1 MKTPP
6 LLTIF
11 LPALLLAA
19 LAPLRAENRMRKEL
33 KFKGAKTWLSLKNG
47 LTCCAVAV
55 LALLP
60 AQLQAGPSHML
71 ANDKIRVALSGD
83 GKLEAVE
90 NLLASETYSFGS
102 DSFALDTDLG
112 MFSNATTSPV
122 RVTADTQRIVYQFE
136 FGPETGGGVASIK
149 VDLIYTLT
157 ADNGFFRR
165 TISISNAAPLRVKN
179 LVFGR
184 TTFSSPARE
193 TVHYVT
199 FIAAPTVEFIRH
211 EKGGMFTGIENPY
224 LKADVSEQGVALS
237 FEPALI
243 LKAGEGYT
251 SEPQFMG
258 VYRKSGVMIEDS
270 GRDFRYNANAS
281 GYKPIDRNEMR
292 AMRAFALDY
301 LAPAQQNFLNINYQF
316 FHPLP
321 QMPGTQKDK
330 DYFTHT
336 IDTFAAIGGD
346 MIIFKPLHP
355 YTKPDASRPYWNV
368 VPDDTNAM
376 ARQICDYAAGKGIS
390 YGFYMGCAAHGG
402 EGNAGGLSFR
412 PDKPEWKK
420 SDAAGRRAPDNC
432 LACDDYYEWW
442 YMVQNNTIQK
452 YHLSNWSWDPS
463 LGSGMNCY
471 DESHGH
477 IAGRGGYKGW
487 RRCIELM
494 ARLKAANPGLFIQG
508 FYGTKNF
515 GLWGLKNVDQH
526 EVLNEQSIIVSTRH
540 NQISDDRQNADGLR
554 YQNNLSMRYRFTPA
568 VTGHALTHR
577 VSEGGFDPELIK
589 AWDYDGWQYA
599 VMSSLAVSGSV
610 MPTILPYAA
619 DLVPGYAGF
628 YQKWKQWGKDN
639 FEYVNCT
646 EPFGEQVQPGAVD
659 GYARI
664 KGDHGFVFLFNGNP
678 RPARITFEVGDEI
691 NLQADGDYQF
701 AELYPSERSKLV
713 LDANGKSVF
722 ARGEMASI
730 TVPANGCY
738 LLELR
743 KVTGQGA
750 PVLVGAAGAVAL
762 ADGQMAITGV
772 EGKPGQQVGIRV
784 RVADP
789 GAVQGVTVNGIA
801 QNFTRTAGEIG
812 VELQF
817 AGDKYVRE
825 LDVWTQAGGGRFDFP
840 VHAAGTGL
848 QLTTSFTLN
857 ADVAQL
863 LEAAKPPNF
872 AEMDGKIAAWQAT
885 GGGGAYHNFICER
898 PSRLWLIV
906 PFRTPASVEVTL
918 NGAKV
923 AALRWDA
930 PSSSAFADL
939 TDLVNYGG
947 ENHITLSINGLPADG
962 FMGPFLLYPAE
973 AGTNVVLPGPAGADQ
988 PVIYVQSLAPA
999 LPTRYRK
1006 NAGPK
1011 VIEAKMME
1019 NVTLTESAELRVKLD
1034 LPPAGI
1040 KRVMFFESG
1049 FTWMGQ
1055 HGLVYNNEVQCWT
1068 ARVQPGPRAAIQEN
1082 DFIYVWAEGTDGLR
1096 SDYYPVK
1103 VGWSY
1108 GDRDEPAAG
1117 NFNGNSLQGWH
1128 NRVWDGTAAA
1138 WVDLDPDVTTMPGT
1152 INGGVILPANV
1163 GNSLF
1168 VSTTANYPGNIGGDS
1183 YLTPGQIDAGAN
1195 TKWIRSPVFY
1205 LDRSGDLTFK
1215 LIYGPPGG
1223 TLPADASGI
1232 LYNASQGWSGLCLR
1246 DATTGGFVL
1255 SQQGTSTHNA
1265 YSAFSFTA
1273 AQLAGLDQS
1282 HAYTLDLI
1290 TTKSGFASWI
1300 GLDNVSIPG
1309 APSPPADFFDIT
1321 ASAGTGGAISPSGVG
1336 SVARN
1341 STPTYTITP
1350 EIGFGIADVVLD
1362 AGTGSA
1368 THLGSVT
1375 SYTFANVQAD
1385 HTISATFVAALAYDF
1400 NGNLL
1405 QGWHNRVW
1413 DGTASAWVDLDPNVT
1428 TMPGTINGGVIL
1440 PANGGNS
1447 LFVSTTAHY
1456 PYDIGR
1462 GTYLTPGQIDAGA
1475 NTKWVRSP
1483 VFYLNGSGDLTFKL
1497 IYGPPGGTLPANESG
1512 ILYNASQGWSGLCL
1526 RDATT
1531 GAFVLSRQGTGT
1543 HNAYTSFSFTAAQLA
1558 ALNQSNAYTLDLIT
1572 TKAGSGSW
1580 ISLDDVS
1587 IPGIPEPS
1595 AALLGGLGLLMLLR
1609 RRRRRRNV
1617 EC

>member
-1 MKTPP
+1 MKKHCILPWIAG
-6 LLTIF
+6 LL
-11 LPALLLAA
+11 
-19 LAPLRAENRMRKEL
+19 
-33 KFKGAKTWLSLKNG
+33 
-47 LTCCAVAV
+47 V
-55 LALLP
+55 LCQGP
-60 AQLQAGPSHML
+60 AQAQGSTML

-122 RVTADTQRIVYQFE
+122 RVTADTQRIVYEFE
-136 FGPETGGGVASIK
+136 FGPETAGGAGVK

-165 TISISNAAPLRVKN
+165 TLSVANAVPLRVTN
-179 LVFGR
+179 LVFGP
-184 TTFSSPARE
+184 TTFSPPARE

-211 EKGGMFTGIENPY
+211 DKGGMFTGIENPY
-224 LKADVSEQGVALS
+224 FQADLSEHGVALG
-237 FEPALI
+237 FEPALV
-243 LKAGEGYT
+243 LKAGEGYA

-258 VYRKSGVMIEDS
+258 VYKKSGVMIEDT
-270 GRDFRYNANAS
+270 GRDFRYNSNGA

-301 LAPAQQNFLNINYQF
+301 LAPAQQQFLNINYQF

-376 ARQICDYAAGKGIS
+376 ARQICDYAAGKGLS

-515 GLWGLKNVDQH
+515 GLWGLKNLDQH

-599 VMSSLAVSGSV
+599 VMSALAVSGSV

-628 YQKWKQWGKDN
+628 YQKWKQWAKDN

-678 RPARITFEVGDEI
+678 RPARITFEVGDEL
-691 NLQADGDYQF
+691 NLQADGNYQF
-701 AELYPSERSKLV
+701 AELYPSVRSQLV
-713 LDANGKSVF
+713 LDVNGKSVF

-743 KVTGQGA
+743 KVTAQGA

-848 QLTTSFTLN
+848 QLTTSFTLT

-863 LEAAKPPNF
+863 LEAAKPQNF

-885 GGGGAYHNFICER
+885 RGGGGYHNFICER

-988 PVIYVQSLAPA
+988 PVIYGQSLAPA

-1068 ARVQPGPRAAIQEN
+1068 ARVQPGNRATIQEN
-1082 DFIYVWAEGTDGLR
+1082 ESIYVWAEGADGLR

-1108 GDRDEPAAG
+1108 GVRDEPAAG
-1117 NFNGNSLQGWH
+1117 NFNGNSLQDWH

-1138 WVDLDPDVTTMPGT
+1138 WVDIDPGVTTMPAN

-1290 TTKSGFASWI
+1290 TTKAGEASWI
-1300 GLDNVSIPG
+1300 GLDGVSIPG
-1309 APSPPADFFDIT
+1309 RPA
-1321 ASAGTGGAISPSGVG
+1321 
-1336 SVARN
+1336 
-1341 STPTYTITP
+1341 TYYDTWAN
-1350 EIGFGIADVVLD
+1350 G
-1362 AGTGSA
+1362 
-1368 THLGSVT
+1368 
-1375 SYTFANVQAD
+1375 TFANLPFTDTAPTHNPD
-1385 HTISATFVAALAYDF
+1385 GDPFV
-1400 NGNLL
+1400 NLL
-1405 QGWHNRVW
+1405 EYAFGMDPTVSFSGPITYADGVVSGHGGLTTQIANIQNGVEFRAVFGRRKDYVGAGLTYTVQFSADLNTWVTSTVEPTVLATDATIEAVSMPYPVFITTPSGDRKPTFFRV
-1413 DGTASAWVDLDPNVT
+1413 TV
-1428 TMPGTINGGVIL
+1428 NG
-1440 PANGGNS
+1440 
-1447 LFVSTTAHY
+1447 STT
-1456 PYDIGR
+1456 P
-1462 GTYLTPGQIDAGA
+1462 
-1475 NTKWVRSP
+1475 
-1483 VFYLNGSGDLTFKL
+1483 
-1497 IYGPPGGTLPANESG
+1497 
-1512 ILYNASQGWSGLCL
+1512 
-1526 RDATT
+1526 
-1531 GAFVLSRQGTGT
+1531 
-1543 HNAYTSFSFTAAQLA
+1543 
-1558 ALNQSNAYTLDLIT
+1558 NQSL
-1572 TKAGSGSW
+1572 
-1580 ISLDDVS
+1580 
-1587 IPGIPEPS
+1587 
-1595 AALLGGLGLLMLLR
+1595 
-1609 RRRRRRNV
+1609 
-1617 EC
+1617 